1 MRPAPSRR
9 LALLLGAALL
19 LPALV
24 RAASPAKPPFEDD
37 IEAFEAA
44 DRAVPPRPGAV
55 LFVGS
60 SSIRFWTTL
69 DRDFPGLPALNR
81 GFGGSTIADNARYA
95 DRIVIPYR
103 PKEIVFYAGDND
115 VAEGLAPEK
124 ILSDFK
130 SFVAE
135 VRAALPGVPIVF
147 LSIKPS
153 LARWKLVGRIRE
165 TNALIRAYALED
177 GRIDYLDVFTPMLGP
192 DGRPRKELF
201 RADGLHMNE
210 RGYRLWTRLL
220 GPRLQ

>member
-1 MRPAPSRR
+1 MRTAPRRR
-9 LALLLGAALL
+9 LALLLGAALVQ
-19 LPALV
+19 AVLV

-69 DRDFPGLPALNR
+69 DRDFPGLPTLNR
-81 GFGGSTIADNARYA
+81 GFGGSTIADSARYA

-103 PKEIVFYAGDND
+103 PREIVFYAGDND
-115 VAEGLAPEK
+115 VAAGLAPGR
-124 ILSDFK
+124 ILSDFEG
-130 SFVAE
+130 FVAK

-147 LSIKPS
+147 ISIKPS
-153 LARWKLVGRIRE
+153 LARWSLVGRIRR
-165 TNALIRAYALED
+165 TNALIRAYARTQGELE
-177 GRIDYLDVFTPMLGP
+177 YLDVFTPMLGP
-192 DGRPRKELF
+192 DGRPRKDLF
-201 RADGLHMNE
+201 RADGLHMNA
-210 RGYRLWTRLL
+210 RGYQLWTRLL